1 MSIFVRFE
9 EKLRGEAKSIVF
21 TEGTDARILSAASR
35 LLAGKTL
42 RVILLGAPDAVQ
54 KAAADGGFDITGAEI
69 LDPAAY
75 EGNIH
80 VVACD
85 DALHLEDTHGTKM
98 RFDYAD
104 LRVVYPTSEF
114 VVAGFGGKRYVYV
127 PRSALSEGRF
137 RELVRILDAHL
148 K

>member
-1 MSIFVRFE
+1 MKKLLVAAFACMLGISAIAAVEGNNTAVVIRKKPVVSDNGYQYLCLPVR
-9 EKLRGEAKSIVF
+9 
-21 TEGTDARILSAASR
+21 
-35 LLAGKTL
+35 
-42 RVILLGAPDAVQ
+42 
-54 KAAADGGFDITGAEI
+54 GFDITGAEI

-137 RELVRILDAHL
+137 RELVRILDAHC